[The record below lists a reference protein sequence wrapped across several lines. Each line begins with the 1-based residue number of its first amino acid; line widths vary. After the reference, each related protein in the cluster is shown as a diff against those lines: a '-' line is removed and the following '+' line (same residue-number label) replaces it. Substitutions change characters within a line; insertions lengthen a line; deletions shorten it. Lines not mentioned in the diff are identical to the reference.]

1 MNAYRKISAAVLG
14 AGLVALALP
23 SFAEVI
29 YEGPLLPTVRVSP
42 ARDYYYDPVRGEY
55 YYYAPAPATTYY
67 YTAPATTYYY
77 TEPAI
82 IVDAPR
88 SVDQAITND
97 VVDKIASDPRIS
109 GNISVSTYN
118 SKVELTGRVTNAGQA
133 EIAGRDA
140 RSVDGVTDVQ
150 NNLQARVGGNR

>member
-1 MNAYRKISAAVLG
+1 M
-14 AGLVALALP
+14 ALALP
-23 SFAEVI
+23 TFAEVI
-29 YEGPLLPTVRVSP
+29 YEGPYLPAARVAP
-42 ARDYYYDPVRGEY
+42 APVYYYD
-55 YYYAPAPATTYY
+55 YYAPP
-67 YTAPATTYYY
+67 PATTYYY

-97 VVDKIASDPRIS
+97 VVDKLATDPRIS
-109 GNISVSTYN
+109 GNIGVSTYN
-118 SKVELTGRVTNAGQA
+118 SKVELTGRVTNSGQA

-140 RSVDGVTDVQ
+140 RSVDGVLDVQ

>member
-1 MNAYRKISAAVLG
+1 MNAYRKISATIVG
-14 AGLVALALP
+14 AGLMALGLP
-23 SFAEVI
+23 TLAEVI
-29 YEGPLLPTVRVSP
+29 YEGPLLPTVRMSP
-42 ARDYYYDPVRGEY
+42 APDNYYYYYDEPT
-55 YYYAPAPATTYY
+55 PT
-67 YTAPATTYYY
+67 TTYYY

-88 SVDQAITND
+88 GLDQAITND

-109 GNISVSTYN
+109 GNIGVSTYR

-140 RSVDGVTDVQ
+140 RSVDGVVEVQ

>member
-1 MNAYRKISAAVLG
+1 MNAYRKISAALLG
-14 AGLVALALP
+14 AGIVALALP

-42 ARDYYYDPVRGEY
+42 ASEYY
-55 YYYAPAPATTYY
+55 YYYAPPPATTYY
-67 YTAPATTYYY
+67 YTEYY

-88 SVDQAITND
+88 SLDQAITND
-97 VVDKIASDPRIS
+97 VVDRLATDPRIS
-109 GNISVSTYN
+109 GNIGVSTYN
-118 SKVELTGRVTNAGQA
+118 SKVELTGRVTTSGQA

-140 RSVDGVTDVQ
+140 RSVDGVLDVQ